1 MPGLRI
7 AVFAL
12 ALFGTVMV
20 AGEASAAM
28 PLTGLEPAVRQV
40 SIVQDVRCC
49 WGRGY
54 WRGRGYWGRA
64 RFYGRPY
71 WGRPFV
77 YGRPYWGRPYW
88 GRPYW
93 YGCRWGRCWW

>member
-7 AVFAL
+7 AAFAL

-28 PLTGLEPAVRQV
+28 PVTGLEPAVRQV

-54 WRGRGYWGRA
+54 WRGRGYWGRPY
-64 RFYGRPY
+64 FY
-71 WGRPFV
+71 
-77 YGRPYWGRPYW
+77 GRPYW

-93 YGCRWGRCWW
+93 YGCRWRRCWW